1 MNKTKLKELINTIR
15 NEERDIILDPECWE
29 DNTPA
34 EKKQAEKEFDA
45 KFKKVKD
52 FDELIEVLE
61 YYGFDYVAALERI
74 TRVLLAWAVQPNPLI
89 SVLLWKQTLKWQ

>member
-1 MNKTKLKELINTIR
+1 MNINTVMNKTKLKELINTIR

-34 EKKQAEKEFDA
+34 ERKQAEKEFDS

-61 YYGFDYVAALERI
+61 YYGFDYVPALERI
-74 TRVLLAWAVQPNPLI
+74 TRVLLA
-89 SVLLWKQTLKWQ
+89 

>member
-1 MNKTKLKELINTIR
+1 MNIDLVMNKTKLKELVDKIR

-45 KFKKVKD
+45 KFKKVKT
-52 FDELIEVLE
+52 FDQLVEVLE
-61 YYGFDYVAALERI
+61 YYGFEYTAALERI
-74 TRVLLAWAVQPNPLI
+74 IRVLLA
-89 SVLLWKQTLKWQ
+89 